1 MAFNG
6 FPAIDRAEYLPL
18 AEIANIQAQR
28 WSAQFDYI
36 AACSPFYQGLWFGIK
51 PDRHLEALADLPFTT
66 KEMLREDQQ
75 SHAPFGSYL
84 TADTQHIARVHRTSG
99 TSGVAMNLAL
109 SATDATMTAEVGARA
124 QRAAGL
130 GPGYRV
136 VHCLNYRLWMGGFS
150 DHTTLEATG
159 ATVIPYG
166 VGETEKLI
174 RTIQELGINAI
185 SCTPSFPAVLEQVIA
200 RSFPGLEPK
209 DLGLKLG
216 LFGGEAGLDD
226 LAFRNRLESTWG
238 FRARNANYGVSDVL
252 CNFAAQSDTDNDLHL
267 VALDVLYPELVD
279 PQSGTLLP
287 WREGESGELVL
298 THLGKQCQPLV
309 RFRSGDI
316 IQLTGLDTAA
326 CGRTAPRF
334 RVIGRA
340 DDMVVIR
347 GINVFPTMV
356 AAVINR
362 FAYLNGEYRLLFSAP
377 PPHDLLPLEVEMTG
391 DAQADPELSHE
402 IEAQIKKDLG
412 VTAQVQLLTAG
423 TLGRT
428 EGKTPRVVRT
438 WQGHNNE

>member
-1 MAFNG
+1 MAFNAS
-6 FPAIDRAEYLPL
+6 PAIEGAEFLPL
-18 AEIANIQAQR
+18 REIVKIQAQR
-28 WSAQFDYI
+28 WSSQLDYVVSS
-36 AACSPFYQGLWFGIK
+36 SPFYQRLWNGEK
-51 PDRHLEALADLPFTT
+51 PDQRLEALVDLPFTN
-66 KEMLREDQQ
+66 KEMLRADQRA
-75 SHAPFGSYL
+75 HAPFGSYL
-84 TADTQHIARVHRTSG
+84 VTDTRDIARVHRTSG

-109 SATDATMTAEVGARA
+109 SASDATMTAEVGARA

-130 GPGYRV
+130 GSGYRV

-174 RTIQELGINAI
+174 RTIQELGIDAI

-200 RSFPGLEPK
+200 HSFPGLNPK

-226 LAFRNRLESTWG
+226 PAFRARLESTWG

-252 CNFAAQSDTDNDLHL
+252 CNFAAQSEIKNDLHL
-267 VALDVLYPELVD
+267 VGLDVLYPELID
-279 PQSGTLLP
+279 PQSGASLP
-287 WREGESGELVL
+287 WRAGENGELVL
-298 THLGKQCQPLV
+298 THLSKQCQPLV

-356 AAVINR
+356 ASVINR
-362 FAYLNGEYRLLFSAP
+362 FTQLNGEYRLLFSTP
-377 PPHDLLPLEVEMTG
+377 PPHDFLPLEIEIMDDTSAG
-391 DAQADPELSHE
+391 PALIRE
-402 IEAQIKKDLG
+402 IEAQIKKYIG
-412 VTAQVQLLTAG
+412 VTARVQLLAVG
-423 TLGRT
+423 ALGRT
-428 EGKTPRVVRT
+428 EGKTSRVVKT
-438 WQGHNNE
+438 FQGDSNE